1 LAVDFGEGQMR
12 SVIAVVS
19 AVAMLVAQ
27 MPPGFAQSPVSA
39 PVQPAAWTQV
49 QDATVDAAI
58 VDAFKAFPKGGD
70 LLSKRIADI
79 IVKNPKIAV
88 GMVKYVQTTP
98 DLSKDQKL
106 AAERGLAAAL
116 NRLGIKAADM
126 PVKAAPPPV
135 AEVYDYSFLLGL
147 LAIAGII
154 CLGLC
159 RKDDEVPVTPN

>member
-1 LAVDFGEGQMR
+1 MR

-27 MPPGFAQSPVSA
+27 MPPGFAQSAVPVPA
-39 PVQPAAWTQV
+39 QPAAWTAV

-79 IVKNPKIAV
+79 IVKNPQLAV
-88 GMVKYVQTTP
+88 GMVKYVQMAP
-98 DLSKDQKL
+98 DLSKEQKV

-116 NRLGIKAADM
+116 NRLGINAADM
-126 PVKAAPPPV
+126 PVKAPRPAPV
-135 AEVYDYSFLLGL
+135 AEVYDYSYLLGL

-159 RKDDEVPVTPN
+159 RKHDDGVPVVPVSPN